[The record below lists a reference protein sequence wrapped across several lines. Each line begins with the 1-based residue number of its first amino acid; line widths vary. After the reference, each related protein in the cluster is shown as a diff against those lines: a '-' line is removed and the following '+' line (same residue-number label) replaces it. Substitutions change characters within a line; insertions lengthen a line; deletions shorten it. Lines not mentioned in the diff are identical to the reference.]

1 MPSDFSTESQSA
13 LEHLERELAAIRTGR
28 ANPALVEEI
37 SIEAYGVATPLVQLA
52 AISAPEPRMI
62 VVQPWD
68 PSVIKDIE
76 KGLTQSSLGITP
88 VVDGKT
94 IRLPFPAM
102 TEERR
107 TQMIKLVNEK
117 AEETRVRIRGIREH
131 LMKDLKQAQKDGS
144 LSEDVVT
151 QKTKQLQQDV
161 DAALEQV
168 ASAVERKQEELTTI

>member
-1 MPSDFSTESQSA
+1 MPSDFSTESEAA
-13 LEHLERELAAIRTGR
+13 LDHLERELAAIRTGR

-107 TQMIKLVNEK
+107 TQMVKLVNEK

-151 QKTKQLQQDV
+151 QKTKQLQNDV

-168 ASAVERKQEELTTI
+168 ASAIERKQEELTTI